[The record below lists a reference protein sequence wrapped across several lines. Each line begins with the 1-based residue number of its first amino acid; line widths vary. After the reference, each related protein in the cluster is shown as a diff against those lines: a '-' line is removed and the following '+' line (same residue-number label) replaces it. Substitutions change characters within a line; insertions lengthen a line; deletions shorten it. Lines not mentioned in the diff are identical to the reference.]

1 MSTINSAIYVL
12 FSAFVEVYSRD
23 FKLSTPFKDEILPK
37 ISNLDYWLYYFI
49 YLIYMKLSLK
59 NVIFIH
65 EKGIFYTLYILSNF

>member
-37 ISNLDYWLYYFI
+37 ISNLNLLLVILLYLPNI
-49 YLIYMKLSLK
+49 YEIKP
-59 NVIFIH
+59 
-65 EKGIFYTLYILSNF
+65 EKCHFYT